1 MGAGL
6 GTNTVFFSANKDY
19 GSASIDYFSVTM
31 SLMILSFSVLSG
43 QKTFTAGETPEEVEE
58 LYEGLTCQKVRTL
71 GGFKLSADDASNY
84 TDKLV
89 FLEQRRDLK
98 GPYPKGADS
107 DLDTGFPVKSRSLVA
122 ASKPAAAGAPEP
134 AATTSQELK
143 DDLVQWHFNIV
154 QMCKKVGIDDVCKS
168 YKQTRMENIITG
180 LSSKELKCKLCK
192 KVFSSHQKLRNHIKI
207 KHLKK
212 TAHYCKEC
220 KKYYVDSGS
229 LKLHLVSHDE
239 TASRFACKKCTMQFS
254 TRGQLEKHQNSH
266 QGKKYQCQYC
276 SNKYAYPQGVKEHE
290 ASCKGNPSYK
300 EGDTSDWYKCRI
312 CGKCLK
318 HHRSLL
324 RHLRQKHDNAPEFE

>member
-1 MGAGL
+1 M
-6 GTNTVFFSANKDY
+6 
-19 GSASIDYFSVTM
+19 
-31 SLMILSFSVLSG
+31 
-43 QKTFTAGETPEEVEE
+43 
-58 LYEGLTCQKVRTL
+58 

-98 GPYPKGADS
+98 GPYPKGADT

-122 ASKPAAAGAPEP
+122 ASKPAAAGVSDP

-154 QMCKKVGIDDVCKS
+154 QMCKKVGIEDVCKS
-168 YKQTRMENIITG
+168 YKQTRMESIITG

-220 KKYYVDSGS
+220 KKYYADSGS

-239 TASRFACKKCTMQFS
+239 TASKFACKQCTMQFS

-266 QGKKYQCQYC
+266 QGKRYQCQYC
-276 SNKYAYPQGVKEHE
+276 PNKYAYPQGVKEHE
-290 ASCKGNPSYK
+290 ASCKKNPAYK

-312 CGKCLK
+312 CGKFLK

-324 RHLRQKHDNAPEFE
+324 RHLRQKHDDAPEFE